1 MATLSP
7 EEFGK
12 QFTPL
17 DPEQIYGNV
26 KTNEPRQ
33 HLNSLDEVHPLTN
46 GRPPLSL
53 PGWDDHWSGR
63 LQNFAHITTENLKTV
78 FKGKDRVLVALD
90 RILPPGTP
98 QIIGYTEA
106 EYDKKLKG
114 YLNFESQDQIRKDL
128 SKGLSVFLVASPDRL
143 DHPQLHY
150 IGGFLKGVNP

>member
-12 QFTPL
+12 QFTPIS
-17 DPEQIYGNV
+17 PNIYDNV
-26 KTNEPRQ
+26 KTNEPRK
-33 HLNSLDEVHPLTN
+33 LNSLDEVHPIAH
-46 GRPPLSL
+46 GRPPLVP
-53 PGWDDHWSGR
+53 PGWDDPWAGR
-63 LQNFAHITTENLKTV
+63 LHQFSHLSGEILKSV
-78 FKGKDRVLVALD
+78 FKNNDRVVLALD
-90 RILPPGTP
+90 RVLPPGTP
-98 QIIGYTEA
+98 QVIGYTEA